1 MAFSNGDAKKE
12 IAEIISGISGDER
25 PVTSPKQAFQI
36 VAIYPA
42 MMLLT
47 VTMIWFAFYVSVI
60 QAGDNSGL
68 GLKFYLEAAQLVM
81 GYGGWISLGV
91 TTVVAIFFILINYS
105 SVLIYLSIPEDIR
118 NRSIII
124 TSIRSTVKK
133 MALVLWGSAILLSIV
148 GIIFDWGILLAG
160 SVPAVL
166 FVSIFVTNG
175 YLGIQSARYGL
186 GPLMSTANK
195 MISR

>member
-25 PVTSPKQAFQI
+25 PVSSPKQAFQL

-47 VTMIWFAFYVSVI
+47 ITLMWFAFYVSVI
-60 QAGDNSGL
+60 QAGDNSGV
-68 GLKFYLEAAQLVM
+68 GLRFYLEAAQLVM

-105 SVLIYLSIPEDIR
+105 SVLVYLSIPEDIR
-118 NRSIII
+118 DRSIII

-133 MALVLWGSAILLSIV
+133 MALILWGSATLLSLV
-148 GIIFDWGILLAG
+148 GIISDCGILLAG
-160 SVPAVL
+160 SVPAFL
-166 FVSIFVTNG
+166 FISIFVING

-195 MISR
+195 IMSR